1 MHRPGAG
8 RWCVADVGGIVRS
21 EHYEDEDD
29 LYGWDSPERDPSRWD
44 GIIGAAITLGVVF
57 VAVVIVVVL
66 EARR

>member
-1 MHRPGAG
+1 M
-8 RWCVADVGGIVRS
+8 RS